1 MSAEPRMPKV
11 NFDKDK
17 VPEYIKDQIKA
28 IEKDNRRRVFEFR
41 RILRG
46 GRLSGLFWGG
56 LATFIYGYTIY
67 AVKQETFLD
76 NFDYPNEDD
85 D

>member
-1 MSAEPRMPKV
+1 MSSETRMPKV
-11 NFDKDK
+11 DFDKDK
-17 VPEYIKDQIKA
+17 VPEYIKEQVKTV
-28 IEKDNRRRVFEFR
+28 EKDNRRRVFEFR

-46 GRLSGLFWGG
+46 GRKSGLFWGTIV
-56 LATFIYGYTIY
+56 ASIYGYTMY

-76 NFDYPNEDD
+76 NFDYPTEDD